1 MNLIQHK
8 KLDTFKMIFSQIG
21 GLQII
26 LGYAMVFPLLMSIIY
41 SEYYSAFGFFISSL
55 VCIIIGFLLYKKIK
69 TTSEPLNRHA
79 LIIAA
84 MGWFFIAVMGALPF
98 IIIAY
103 ITPIEVAQQFVPT
116 GADYPSSIFFF
127 KNPLNAIFESM
138 SGFTTT
144 GLSMA
149 VHVPTIGKGLIFYRS
164 FTQLLGGAGF
174 IVLTLALLGH
184 SSGKVA
190 FLLYGAE
197 STGERLRPTIIQ
209 TARSIWKIYI
219 GITLFSFI
227 YLVIGTYLILPEYS
241 ITKNIFDSINHAI
254 SGQSTG
260 GFSTLES
267 SIASYH
273 SKAMD
278 MLYLLP
284 MILGA
289 LSLPFY
295 FKVFHDKQISLFW
308 KNLQT
313 RSIIL
318 LCILG
323 SIILSL
329 MLLKAGVMSEPFRIG
344 IFQFVSALTTTGWQ
358 TSDIHLWDS
367 SSVLFTVIAGMIVG
381 GAAGA
386 TVGGVKI
393 IRVLLLFKGLFWHIN
408 GYFYSDNSIKVV
420 KFNEKRLLP
429 DEMNKEL
436 ANVATFIFIYLIFLI
451 IGTVITYY
459 TMIPGFTLKDALFES
474 ASAQGTVGLSCGITN
489 PGMSPFLEITYI
501 FQMWAGRLEVIPI
514 LVLFRTILFGTNPKV
529 V

>member
-1 MNLIQHK
+1 MNLIQNTK
-8 KLDTFKMIFSQIG
+8 FGTFKMIFRQIG
-21 GLQII
+21 GLLII
-26 LGYAMVFPLLMSIIY
+26 LGYTMVVPLLVSLIY
-41 SEYYSAFGFFISSL
+41 SEFYSAAGFLFSGLICYL
-55 VCIIIGFLLYKKIK
+55 MGFLLYKKIRIA
-69 TTSEPLNRHA
+69 SEPLNRHA

-84 MGWFFIAVMGALPF
+84 MGWLSIAFMGALPF

-103 ITPIEVAQQFVPT
+103 ITPADVAQQFVPSF
-116 GADYPSSIFFF
+116 ADYQSSIFHF
-127 KNPLNAIFESM
+127 KNPLHALFESM
-138 SGFTTT
+138 SGYTTT

-174 IVLTLALLGH
+174 IVLTLAILGQ
-184 SSGKVA
+184 SSGKIA
-190 FLLYGAE
+190 YMLYGAE

-209 TARSIWKIYI
+209 TTRSIWKIYI
-219 GITLFSFI
+219 GITLFSFT
-227 YLVIGTYLILPEYS
+227 YLVIGTYLILPEYN
-241 ITKNIFDSINHAI
+241 ITENIFDAINHAMT
-254 SGQSTG
+254 GQSTG

-267 SIASYH
+267 SIASYN

-295 FKVFHDKQISLFW
+295 FKVLHEKQISQFW

-318 LCILG
+318 LSVFG
-323 SIILSL
+323 SIILSF
-329 MLLKAGVMSEPFRIG
+329 MLLKSDIISEPFRKG
-344 IFQFVSALTTTGWQ
+344 IFQFISALTTTGWQ
-358 TSDIHLWDS
+358 TSDIHTWDS
-367 SSVLFTVIAGMIVG
+367 SSVLFIVVAGMIVG

-386 TVGGVKI
+386 TVGGIKI

-429 DEMNKEL
+429 DEMNREL
-436 ANVATFIFIYLIFLI
+436 AKAATFVFIYLIILI
-451 IGTVITYY
+451 VGTFITYY
-459 TMIPGFTLKDALFES
+459 NMIPQFTLKDALFES

-489 PGMSPFLEITYI
+489 PTMSPVLEITYI
-501 FQMWAGRLEVIPI
+501 IQMWAGRLEIIPI
-514 LVLFRTILFGTNPKV
+514 LILFRTIFFGTKPTV

>member
-1 MNLIQHK
+1 MNLIQHNK
-8 KLDTFKMIFSQIG
+8 IDTFKMIFRQIG
-21 GLQII
+21 SLQII
-26 LGYAMVFPLLMSIIY
+26 LGLTMVIPLLVSLIY
-41 SEYYSAFGFFISSL
+41 SEFYSALGFCISSVL
-55 VCIIIGFLLYKKIK
+55 CVIIGLSLYKGFK
-69 TTSEPLNRHA
+69 TSSEPLNRHA

-84 MGWFFIAVMGALPF
+84 TGWLSIAVMGALPF

-103 ITPIEVAQQFVPT
+103 ITPWEVAQQFVPA
-116 GADYPSSIFFF
+116 GKDYCSSIFFF
-127 KNPLNAIFESM
+127 RNPLHAIFESM

-174 IVLTLALLGH
+174 IVLTLAILGQ
-184 SSGKVA
+184 SSGKIA
-190 FLLYGAE
+190 FMLYGAE
-197 STGERLRPTIIQ
+197 STGERLRPTILQ
-209 TARSIWKIYI
+209 TARAIWKIYI
-219 GITLFSFI
+219 GVTLFSFV

-241 ITKNIFDSINHAI
+241 IRENIFDSINHAMA
-254 SGQSTG
+254 GQSTG

-273 SKAMD
+273 SKSMD

-295 FKVFHDKQISLFW
+295 YKVLHEKQISQFW

-318 LCILG
+318 LSIIG
-323 SIILSL
+323 SIITSV
-329 MLLKAGVMSEPFRIG
+329 MLLKAGVINEPFREG
-344 IFQFVSALTTTGWQ
+344 IFQFVSGLTTTGWQ
-358 TSDIHLWDS
+358 TSDMHSWDS
-367 SSVLFTVIAGMIVG
+367 SSLIFLVLAGMVVG

-408 GYFYSDNSIKVV
+408 SYFYSDNSIKVV
-420 KFNEKRLLP
+420 KFNEKRMLP
-429 DEMNKEL
+429 DEMNSEL
-436 ANVATFIFIYLIFLI
+436 AKVATFVFIYLIVLI
-451 IGTVITYY
+451 AGSLITYY
-459 TMIPGFTLKDALFES
+459 NMAPVFTFKDALFES
-474 ASAQGTVGLSCGITN
+474 ASALGTVGLSCGITN
-489 PGMSPFLEITYI
+489 PKMSPGLEITYI
-501 FQMWAGRLEVIPI
+501 IQMWAGRLEIIPI
-514 LVLFRTILFGTNPKV
+514 LILFRTIFFGTKPKV